1 MLRKEL
7 RMDDSIQE
15 LRQELFSAVVRMRRA
30 STHPPV
36 PVGVTPAEGQAMIAI
51 ARLEQ
56 QGASVRSGEV
66 AKCSHST
73 PSAMSQVLK
82 SLEEKGFITR
92 QRSAGDCRGVTVH
105 LTEQGWELETRHRRM
120 RDRRLNEALAYLGQ
134 DDARE
139 FVRIVKRLS
148 EFNATHPWTVA
159 EEDIASGF
167 YNEAS
172 VSGPEV
178 QPGRTVE
185 QGDAPCA

>member
-1 MLRKEL
+1 
-7 RMDDSIQE
+7 MDDSIQE

-105 LTEQGWELETRHRRM
+105 LTERGWELETRHRRM
-120 RDRRLNEALAYLGQ
+120 HDRRLDEALAYLGQ

-139 FVRIVKRLS
+139 FVRIVKRPKSLS
-148 EFNATHPWTVA
+148 PFESLSIVFIARCNAMSVH
-159 EEDIASGF
+159 IGF
-167 YNEAS
+167 LIFFLIVKYS
-172 VSGPEV
+172 
-178 QPGRTVE
+178 
-185 QGDAPCA
+185 

>member
-1 MLRKEL
+1 
-7 RMDDSIQE
+7 
-15 LRQELFSAVVRMRRA
+15 
-30 STHPPV
+30 
-36 PVGVTPAEGQAMIAI
+36 
-51 ARLEQ
+51 
-56 QGASVRSGEV
+56 
-66 AKCSHST
+66 
-73 PSAMSQVLK
+73 MSQVLK

-105 LTEQGWELETRHRRM
+105 LTERGWELETRHRRM
-120 RDRRLNEALAYLGQ
+120 HDRRLDEALAYLGQ

>member
-1 MLRKEL
+1 
-7 RMDDSIQE
+7 MDDSIQE

-82 SLEEKGFITR
+82 YPLRKRALSR
-92 QRSAGDCRGVTVH
+92 VSAAPG
-105 LTEQGWELETRHRRM
+105 
-120 RDRRLNEALAYLGQ
+120 
-134 DDARE
+134 
-139 FVRIVKRLS
+139 
-148 EFNATHPWTVA
+148 
-159 EEDIASGF
+159 IA
-167 YNEAS
+167 A
-172 VSGPEV
+172 
-178 QPGRTVE
+178 
-185 QGDAPCA
+185 A

>member
-1 MLRKEL
+1 
-7 RMDDSIQE
+7 MDDSIQE

-30 STHPPV
+30 NTHPPV

-105 LTEQGWELETRHRRM
+105 LTERGWKLETRHRRM
-120 RDRRLNEALAYLGQ
+120 HDRRLDEALAYLGQ

-167 YNEAS
+167 YSEAS
-172 VSGPEV
+172 VDGPEV

-185 QGDAPCA
+185 QGDVPCA

>member
-1 MLRKEL
+1 
-7 RMDDSIQE
+7 MDDSIQE

-82 SLEEKGFITR
+82 SLE
-92 QRSAGDCRGVTVH
+92 
-105 LTEQGWELETRHRRM
+105 
-120 RDRRLNEALAYLGQ
+120 
-134 DDARE
+134 
-139 FVRIVKRLS
+139 
-148 EFNATHPWTVA
+148 
-159 EEDIASGF
+159 
-167 YNEAS
+167 
-172 VSGPEV
+172 
-178 QPGRTVE
+178 
-185 QGDAPCA
+185 